1 MIFSEDFMNELRYKN
16 PIEEVISSYVVLK
29 KSGSTY
35 KGLCPFHNERTPSFT
50 VYPNTNS
57 FYCFGCQNGGDAVT
71 FIKNIENLDYVES
84 VRLLADRAGMAMPE
98 RGYDDSVE
106 KLRRTVLA
114 INRETAKFYF
124 ECLINKQDDGI
135 GLKYF
140 VGRKLSTD
148 TIKKFGLGYAPDSF
162 DKLKNHLRSKGFSE
176 NDMVLANVCS
186 KSRKNGRAYDRFRK
200 KVMFPI
206 FDLRGN
212 VIAFGGR
219 KFPEDE
225 GAKYINSSDTPVFK
239 KSKNLYGLN
248 LAKNSGSKTVIL
260 TEGYMDTIALHQA
273 GFNNAVGAL
282 GTSFTA
288 DQANLLSR
296 YFDEIVVTMDIDEAG
311 QKATGRAIE
320 ILKTTG
326 IKVRILQVEG
336 GKDPDEYI
344 KEYGAERFR
353 ILLDGAKN
361 DIEFKLLG
369 AKNQYDIKTD
379 DGKLNYLNSAIEI
392 LASVGDEIARNL
404 YAGRVSSE
412 TGVEKSV
419 ILNRVQ
425 RAKKSGERKA
435 LKKEFSEI
443 TRPKYSPNDVNPD
456 AKKYRR
462 AAYAEENI
470 LAVLMQY
477 PQYAKYVFEKLKAED
492 FLTQFNK
499 ELYSK
504 LQEILLSG
512 KEFDISY
519 LAENYDSKQIGRVIE
534 INNKFT
540 FSNDLDQ
547 IIDDCIK
554 VIIDEKDKL
563 RIITPSNM
571 NDDDFLSALH
581 REAKDKKGKNKNGR
595 D

>member
-1 MIFSEDFMNELRYKN
+1 MKLSEDFLNELRYKN

-29 KSGSTY
+29 RAGSTY

-71 FIKNIENLDYVES
+71 FIKNAENLDYMEAVK
-84 VRLLADRAGMAMPE
+84 LLADRAGMSMPE
-98 RGYDDSVE
+98 SGYDDSVE

-114 INRETAKFYF
+114 INRETAKFF
-124 ECLINKQDDGI
+124 FQCLIEKQDGGI
-135 GLKYF
+135 GLNYF
-140 VGRKLSTD
+140 KGRKLSAE

-162 DKLKNHLRSKGFSE
+162 DKLRNHLKSKGFSE
-176 NDMVLANVCS
+176 NDMILANVCG
-186 KSRKNGRAYDRFRK
+186 KSQKTGRAYDRFRK

-248 LAKNSGSKTVIL
+248 FAKNSGNKTVIL

-282 GTSFTA
+282 GTSFTS

-311 QKATGRAIE
+311 QKATKRAIE
-320 ILKTTG
+320 ILKTTS
-326 IKVRILQVEG
+326 IKIRILQVEG

-353 ILLDGAKN
+353 LLLEGAKN
-361 DIEFKLLG
+361 DIEFKLLK
-369 AKNQYDIKTD
+369 AKSEFDITTD
-379 DGKLNYLNSAIEI
+379 DGKLNYLNKSIEI
-392 LASVGDEIARNL
+392 LATVRDDVAKNIYS
-404 YAGRVSSE
+404 GRVAAE

-419 ILNRVQ
+419 ILNRVE
-425 RAKKSGERKA
+425 RAEKA
-435 LKKEFSEI
+435 LNKRTYNKELLSFTS
-443 TRPKYSPNDVNPD
+443 PKYSLNDVNPD
-456 AKKYRR
+456 AKKYKR
-462 AAYAEENI
+462 AAVAEENI
-470 LAVLMQY
+470 LAVLMEY
-477 PQYAKYVFEKLKAED
+477 PQYSEYVFKKLKEDD
-492 FLTQFNK
+492 FLTSFNK
-499 ELYSK
+499 NLFIK
-504 LQEILLSG
+504 LKEILSDG

-519 LAENYDSKQIGRVIE
+519 LSDSFDSKQLGKVIE
-534 INNKFT
+534 IKNRFT
-540 FSNDLDQ
+540 FSNDLEQ

-554 VIIDEKDKL
+554 VIFDEKDKL
-563 RIITPSNM
+563 GVISPSEM
-571 NDDDFLSALH
+571 NDDDFLNAIKNL
-581 REAKDKKGKNKNGR
+581 GKNKKG
-595 D
+595 

>member
-1 MIFSEDFMNELRYKN
+1 MNFSEDFMNELRYKN
-16 PIEEVISSYVVLK
+16 PVEEVISSYVVLK
-29 KSGSTY
+29 KAGSTY

-57 FYCFGCQNGGDAVT
+57 FYCFGCQNGGDVVT
-71 FIKNIENLDYVES
+71 FIKNIENLDYVEA
-84 VRLLADRAGMAMPE
+84 VKFLADRAGMAMPE
-98 RGYDDSVE
+98 SGYDDSYE

-124 ECLINKQDDGI
+124 ECLIQKEDGGI
-135 GLKYF
+135 GLNYF
-140 VGRKLSTD
+140 SKRKLSAE
-148 TIKKFGLGYAPDSF
+148 TIKKFGLGYAPESF

-176 NDMVLANVCS
+176 SDMILANVCS
-186 KSRKNGRAYDRFRK
+186 KSQKTGRAYDRFRK

-248 LAKNSGSKTVIL
+248 LAKNSGEKTVIL

-311 QKATGRAIE
+311 QKATKRAIE

-326 IKVRILQVEG
+326 IKIRILQVEG

-344 KEYGAERFR
+344 KEFGADRFR
-353 ILLDGAKN
+353 MLLEGAKN

-369 AKNQYDIKTD
+369 AKNKFDIETD
-379 DGKLNYLNSAIEI
+379 DGKLNYLNASIEV
-392 LASVGDEIARNL
+392 LASVNDEIARNL
-404 YAGRVSSE
+404 YASRVSGE

-425 RAKKSGERKA
+425 RMRKSNEKKT
-435 LKKEFSEI
+435 LKKELTEF

-477 PQYAKYVFEKLKAED
+477 PQYAKYVFEKLSGDD
-492 FLTQFNK
+492 FLTSFNK
-499 ELYSK
+499 DLYLK
-504 LQEILLSG
+504 LQEILVAG
-512 KEFDISY
+512 KEFEISY
-519 LAENYDSKQIGRVIE
+519 LSESYDSKQLGRVME
-534 INNKFT
+534 INSKFS
-540 FSNDLDQ
+540 FSNDIEQ
-547 IIDDCIK
+547 VIDDCIK
-554 VIIDEKDKL
+554 VIFDEKDKL
-563 RIITPSNM
+563 GIISPSNM
-571 NDDDFLSALH
+571 NDDDFLNALNKQ
-581 REAKDKKGKNKNGR
+581 AKDKKGKH
-595 D
+595 

>member
-1 MIFSEDFMNELRYKN
+1 
-16 PIEEVISSYVVLK
+16 
-29 KSGSTY
+29 
-35 KGLCPFHNERTPSFT
+35 
-50 VYPNTNS
+50 
-57 FYCFGCQNGGDAVT
+57 
-71 FIKNIENLDYVES
+71 
-84 VRLLADRAGMAMPE
+84 
-98 RGYDDSVE
+98 
-106 KLRRTVLA
+106 
-114 INRETAKFYF
+114 
-124 ECLINKQDDGI
+124 
-135 GLKYF
+135 
-140 VGRKLSTD
+140 
-148 TIKKFGLGYAPDSF
+148 
-162 DKLKNHLRSKGFSE
+162 
-176 NDMVLANVCS
+176 
-186 KSRKNGRAYDRFRK
+186 
-200 KVMFPI
+200 MFPI

-248 LAKNSGSKTVIL
+248 LAKNSGEKTVIL

-311 QKATGRAIE
+311 QKATKRAIE

-326 IKVRILQVEG
+326 IKIRILQVEG

-344 KEYGAERFR
+344 KEFGANRFR
-353 ILLDGAKN
+353 MLLEGAKN

-369 AKNQYDIKTD
+369 AKNKFDIETD
-379 DGKLNYLNSAIEI
+379 DGKLNYLNASIEV
-392 LASVGDEIARNL
+392 LASVNDEIARNL
-404 YAGRVSSE
+404 YASRVSGE

-425 RAKKSGERKA
+425 RMRKSNEKKA
-435 LKKEFSEI
+435 LKKELTEF

-477 PQYAKYVFEKLKAED
+477 PQYAKYVFEKLSGDD
-492 FLTQFNK
+492 FLTSFNK
-499 ELYSK
+499 DLYLK
-504 LQEILLSG
+504 LQEILVAG
-512 KEFDISY
+512 KEFEISY
-519 LAENYDSKQIGRVIE
+519 LSESYDSKQLGRVME
-534 INNKFT
+534 INSKFS
-540 FSNDLDQ
+540 FSNDIEQ
-547 IIDDCIK
+547 VIDDCIK
-554 VIIDEKDKL
+554 VIFDEKDKL
-563 RIITPSNM
+563 GIILPSNM
-571 NDDDFLSALH
+571 NDDDFLNALNKQ
-581 REAKDKKGKNKNGR
+581 AKDKKGKH
-595 D
+595 

>member
-1 MIFSEDFMNELRYKN
+1 MKLSEAFLNELRYKN

-29 KSGSTY
+29 RAGSTY

-71 FIKNIENLDYVES
+71 FIKNAENLDYMEAVK
-84 VRLLADRAGMAMPE
+84 LLADRAGMSMPE
-98 RGYDDSVE
+98 SGYDDSVE

-114 INRETAKFYF
+114 INRETAKFF
-124 ECLINKQDDGI
+124 FQCLIEKQDGGI
-135 GLKYF
+135 GLNYF
-140 VGRKLSTD
+140 KGRKLSAE

-162 DKLKNHLRSKGFSE
+162 DKLRNHLKSKGFSE
-176 NDMVLANVCS
+176 NDMILANVCG
-186 KSRKNGRAYDRFRK
+186 KSQKTGRAYDRFRK

-248 LAKNSGSKTVIL
+248 FAKNSGNKTVIL

-273 GFNNAVGAL
+273 GFDNAVGAL
-282 GTSFTA
+282 GTSFTS

-311 QKATGRAIE
+311 QKATKRAIE
-320 ILKTTG
+320 ILKTTS
-326 IKVRILQVEG
+326 IKIRILQVEG

-353 ILLDGAKN
+353 LLLEGAKN
-361 DIEFKLLG
+361 DIEFKLLK
-369 AKNQYDIKTD
+369 AKSEFDITTD
-379 DGKLNYLNSAIEI
+379 DGKLNYLNKSIEI
-392 LASVGDEIARNL
+392 LATVRDDVAKNIYS
-404 YAGRVSSE
+404 GRVSAE

-419 ILNRVQ
+419 ILNRVE
-425 RAKKSGERKA
+425 RAEKA
-435 LKKEFSEI
+435 LNKRTYNKELLSFTS
-443 TRPKYSPNDVNPD
+443 PKYSLNDVNPD
-456 AKKYRR
+456 AKKYKR
-462 AAYAEENI
+462 AAVAEENI
-470 LAVLMQY
+470 LAVLMEY
-477 PQYAKYVFEKLKAED
+477 PQYSEYVFKKLKEED
-492 FLTQFNK
+492 FLTSFNK
-499 ELYSK
+499 NLFIK
-504 LQEILLSG
+504 LKEILSDG

-519 LAENYDSKQIGRVIE
+519 LSDSFDSKQLGKVIE
-534 INNKFT
+534 IKNRFT
-540 FSNDLDQ
+540 FSNDLEQ

-554 VIIDEKDKL
+554 VIFDEKDKL
-563 RIITPSNM
+563 GVISPSEM
-571 NDDDFLSALH
+571 NDDDFLNAIKNL
-581 REAKDKKGKNKNGR
+581 GKNKKG
-595 D
+595 

>member
-1 MIFSEDFMNELRYKN
+1 MKLSEEFLNELRYKN

-29 KSGSTY
+29 RAGSTY

-71 FIKNIENLDYVES
+71 FIKNAENLDYMEAVK
-84 VRLLADRAGMAMPE
+84 LLADRAGMSMPE
-98 RGYDDSVE
+98 SGYDDSVE

-114 INRETAKFYF
+114 INRETAKFF
-124 ECLINKQDDGI
+124 FQCLIEKQDGGI
-135 GLKYF
+135 GLNYF
-140 VGRKLSTD
+140 KGRKLSAE

-162 DKLKNHLRSKGFSE
+162 DKLRNHLKSKGFSE
-176 NDMVLANVCS
+176 NDMILANVCG
-186 KSRKNGRAYDRFRK
+186 KSQKTGRAYDRFRK

-248 LAKNSGSKTVIL
+248 FAKNSGNKTVIL

-273 GFNNAVGAL
+273 GFDNAVGAL
-282 GTSFTA
+282 GTSFTS

-311 QKATGRAIE
+311 QKATKRAIE
-320 ILKTTG
+320 ILKTTS
-326 IKVRILQVEG
+326 IKIRILQVEG

-353 ILLDGAKN
+353 LLLEGAKN
-361 DIEFKLLG
+361 DIEFKLLK
-369 AKNQYDIKTD
+369 AKSEFDITTD
-379 DGKLNYLNSAIEI
+379 DGKLNYLNKSIEI
-392 LASVGDEIARNL
+392 LVTVRDDVAKNIYS
-404 YAGRVSSE
+404 GRVSAE

-419 ILNRVQ
+419 ILNRVE
-425 RAKKSGERKA
+425 RAEKSLNKRTYN
-435 LKKEFSEI
+435 KELLSFTS
-443 TRPKYSPNDVNPD
+443 PKYSLNDVNPD
-456 AKKYRR
+456 AKKYKR
-462 AAYAEENI
+462 ASVAEENI
-470 LAVLMQY
+470 LAVLMEY
-477 PQYAKYVFEKLKAED
+477 PQYSEYVFKKLKEED
-492 FLTQFNK
+492 FLTSFNK
-499 ELYSK
+499 NLFIK
-504 LQEILLSG
+504 LKEILSDG

-519 LAENYDSKQIGRVIE
+519 LSDSFDSKQLGKVIE
-534 INNKFT
+534 IKNRFT
-540 FSNDLDQ
+540 FSNDLEQ

-554 VIIDEKDKL
+554 VIFDEKDKL
-563 RIITPSNM
+563 GVISPSEM
-571 NDDDFLSALH
+571 NDDDFLNAIKNL
-581 REAKDKKGKNKNGR
+581 GKNKKG
-595 D
+595 

>member
-1 MIFSEDFMNELRYKN
+1 MKLSEEFLNELRYKN

-29 KSGSTY
+29 RAGSTY

-57 FYCFGCQNGGDAVT
+57 FYCFGCKNGGDAVT
-71 FIKNIENLDYVES
+71 FIKNAENLDYMEAVK
-84 VRLLADRAGMAMPE
+84 LLADRAGMSMPE
-98 RGYDDSVE
+98 SGYDDSVE

-114 INRETAKFYF
+114 INRETAKFF
-124 ECLINKQDDGI
+124 FQCLIEKQDGGI
-135 GLKYF
+135 GLNYF
-140 VGRKLSTD
+140 KGRKLSAE

-162 DKLKNHLRSKGFSE
+162 DKLRNHLKSKGFSE
-176 NDMVLANVCS
+176 NDMILANVCG
-186 KSRKNGRAYDRFRK
+186 KSQKTGRAYDRFRK

-248 LAKNSGSKTVIL
+248 FAKNSGNKTVIL

-273 GFNNAVGAL
+273 GFDNAVGAL
-282 GTSFTA
+282 GTSFTS

-311 QKATGRAIE
+311 QKATKRAIE
-320 ILKTTG
+320 ILKTTS
-326 IKVRILQVEG
+326 IKIRILQVEG

-353 ILLDGAKN
+353 LLLEGAKN
-361 DIEFKLLG
+361 DIEFKLLK
-369 AKNQYDIKTD
+369 AKSEFDITTD
-379 DGKLNYLNSAIEI
+379 DGKLNYLNKSIEI
-392 LASVGDEIARNL
+392 LATVRDDVAKNIYS
-404 YAGRVSSE
+404 GRVSAE

-419 ILNRVQ
+419 ILNRVE
-425 RAKKSGERKA
+425 RAEKA
-435 LKKEFSEI
+435 LNKRTYNKELLSFTS
-443 TRPKYSPNDVNPD
+443 PKYSLNDVNPD
-456 AKKYRR
+456 AKKYKR
-462 AAYAEENI
+462 AAVAEENI
-470 LAVLMQY
+470 LAVLMEY
-477 PQYAKYVFEKLKAED
+477 PQYSEYVFKKLKEED
-492 FLTQFNK
+492 FLTSFNK
-499 ELYSK
+499 NLFIK
-504 LQEILLSG
+504 LKEILSDG

-519 LAENYDSKQIGRVIE
+519 LSDSFDSKQLGKVIE
-534 INNKFT
+534 IKNRFT
-540 FSNDLDQ
+540 FSNDLEQ

-554 VIIDEKDKL
+554 VIFDEKDKL
-563 RIITPSNM
+563 GVISPSEM
-571 NDDDFLSALH
+571 NDDDFLNAIKNL
-581 REAKDKKGKNKNGR
+581 GKNKKG
-595 D
+595 

>member
-1 MIFSEDFMNELRYKN
+1 MKLSEDFLNELRYKN

-29 KSGSTY
+29 KAGSTY

-71 FIKNIENLDYVES
+71 FIKNAENLDYMEAVK
-84 VRLLADRAGMAMPE
+84 LLADRAGMAMPE
-98 RGYDDSVE
+98 SGYDDSVE
-106 KLRRTVLA
+106 KLRRTVLS
-114 INRETAKFYF
+114 INRETAKFF
-124 ECLINKQDDGI
+124 FRSLIEKADGGI
-135 GLKYF
+135 GLNYLA
-140 VGRKLSTD
+140 GRKLSAE

-162 DKLKNHLRSKGFSE
+162 DKLKNHLKSKGFSE
-176 NDMVLANVCS
+176 NDMILANVCG
-186 KSRKNGRAYDRFRK
+186 KSQKNGRAYDRFRK

-248 LAKNSGSKTVIL
+248 FAKNSGSKTVIL

-273 GFNNAVGAL
+273 GFDNAVGAL
-282 GTSFTA
+282 GTSFTS

-311 QKATGRAIE
+311 QKATKRAIE

-326 IKVRILQVEG
+326 IKIRILQVEG

-353 ILLDGAKN
+353 LLLEGAKN

-369 AKNQYDIKTD
+369 AKSGLDITTD
-379 DGKLNYLNSAIEI
+379 DGKLNYLNKAIEI
-392 LASVGDEIARNL
+392 LATVKDDVAKNIYS
-404 YAGRVSSE
+404 GRVSAE
-412 TGVEKSV
+412 TGVDKNI

-425 RAKKSGERKA
+425 RAEKA
-435 LKKEFSEI
+435 QNKRTLKKELLNFTSV
-443 TRPKYSPNDVNPD
+443 KYSADEVNPD
-456 AKKYRR
+456 AKKYKR
-462 AAYAEENI
+462 AAAAEENI
-470 LAVLMQY
+470 LAVLMEY
-477 PQYAKYVFEKLKAED
+477 PQYSEFVFEKLKEED
-492 FLTQFNK
+492 FLTSFNK
-499 ELYSK
+499 ELFAK
-504 LQEILLSG
+504 LKEILSKG
-512 KEFDISY
+512 SEFDISY
-519 LAENYDSKQIGRVIE
+519 LSDSYDSKQLGKVIE
-534 INNKFT
+534 IKNKFT
-540 FSNDLDQ
+540 FSNDLEQ

-554 VIIDEKDKL
+554 VIFDEKDKL
-563 RIITPSNM
+563 GIISPSNM
-571 NDDDFLSALH
+571 NDDDFLNAIKNL
-581 REAKDKKGKNKNGR
+581 GKNKKG
-595 D
+595 